1 MEKNPYQVPPNFFEK
16 QKAEILSVVSQSPQ
30 KKKSAFSLKKMGL
43 VSIAASLALVAF
55 VLSPWIKNSETP
67 CISYVC
73 LLESIEL
80 DDLSESDELL
90 IEEWEDDAFEEE
102 FGVYLF

>member
-67 CISYVC
+67 CISYAC

-80 DDLSESDELL
+80 DDLSESEERLMQ
-90 IEEWEDDAFEEE
+90 EWEDDAFEEE

>member
-43 VSIAASLALVAF
+43 VSIAASLARSRICTF
-55 VLSPWIKNSETP
+55 T
-67 CISYVC
+67 
-73 LLESIEL
+73 L
-80 DDLSESDELL
+80 DHKQ
-90 IEEWEDDAFEEE
+90 
-102 FGVYLF
+102 

>member
-30 KKKSAFSLKKMGL
+30 KKTSVFSLKKMGL
-43 VSIAASLALVAF
+43 VSIAASLAAAAF

-67 CISYVC
+67 CISYAC

-80 DDLSESDELL
+80 DDLSESEERLMQ
-90 IEEWEDDAFEEE
+90 EWEDDAFEDE
-102 FGVYLF
+102 FGVFLF

>member
-1 MEKNPYQVPPNFFEK
+1 MKQNPYQVPPSFFEK
-16 QKAEILSVVSQSPQ
+16 QKAEILSVVAHST
-30 KKKSAFSLKKMGL
+30 KKKASFFSLKKIGL
-43 VSIAASLALVAF
+43 VSIAASLAAAVF
-55 VLSPWIKNSETP
+55 VLSPWITNSAPP
-67 CISYVC
+67 CITYSC

-90 IEEWEDDAFEEE
+90 IEEWEDDVFEEE

>member
-16 QKAEILSVVSQSPQ
+16 QKVEILSVVSQSPQ
-30 KKKSAFSLKKMGL
+30 KKTSVFSLKKMGL
-43 VSIAASLALVAF
+43 VSIAASLAAAVF
-55 VLSPWIKNSETP
+55 VLSPWITNSAPP
-67 CISYVC
+67 CITYSC

>member
-1 MEKNPYQVPPNFFEK
+1 MKENPYQVPPNFFEK

-30 KKKSAFSLKKMGL
+30 KKKSVFSLKKMGL
-43 VSIAASLALVAF
+43 VSIAASLAAAVF
-55 VLSPWIKNSETP
+55 VLSPWITNSETP
-67 CISYVC
+67 CISYAC
-73 LLESIEL
+73 LLESIDL

-90 IEEWEDDAFEEE
+90 IEEWEEDEFEEE

>member
-30 KKKSAFSLKKMGL
+30 KKKSVFSLKKMGL

-55 VLSPWIKNSETP
+55 VLSPWITNSESP
-67 CISYVC
+67 CITYAC
-73 LLESIEL
+73 LLDSIEL
-80 DDLSESDELL
+80 DDLSESEERLMQ
-90 IEEWEDDAFEEE
+90 EWEDDAFEDE
-102 FGVYLF
+102 FGVFLF